1 MKRILFIIILAQ
13 FFCTSVWFAGNAVM
27 TEMAAAKDLD
37 DFFLVYLVSAVQF
50 GFIIGTL
57 VFAALSIAD
66 RYSPSLV
73 FFFSALLSAFF
84 NGLITFDW
92 ISGNIILICRFL
104 TGFFLA
110 GIYPVGMKIA
120 ADYFE
125 KGLGKSLGFLV
136 AALVL
141 GTAFPHLIKGL
152 SLKKSWELVL
162 YATSI
167 LSILGGLILYL
178 GVKDGPYRKQLGVIQ
193 MAAVGNVFR
202 IPALRKSAFGYFGHM
217 WELYTFWTFVPLLL
231 SHKLNSPLYNYPFL
245 SFIIIGSGAL
255 ACFLSGLLSIQYRLD
270 KIALVA
276 VSVSSI
282 CCLLFP
288 LFFYYASDG
297 LYIAYLIFWG
307 LFVVADSPMFSSLVA
322 ANAPPELRGSTL
334 TLVNSIGFLI
344 TILSIQIIG
353 QLLNY
358 LPFYFVWTILT
369 IGPAFAVLQLVNRSN
384 KLKL

>member
-27 TEMAAAKDLD
+27 TEMAVAKDLD

-84 NGLITFDW
+84 NGLITFNW
-92 ISGNIILICRFL
+92 ISGNSILICRFL

-120 ADYFE
+120 ADHFE

-136 AALVL
+136 GALVL

-152 SLKKSWELVL
+152 SIKKSWELVL

-245 SFIIIGSGAL
+245 SFI
-255 ACFLSGLLSIQYRLD
+255 Q
-270 KIALVA
+270 
-276 VSVSSI
+276 
-282 CCLLFP
+282 
-288 LFFYYASDG
+288 
-297 LYIAYLIFWG
+297 
-307 LFVVADSPMFSSLVA
+307 
-322 ANAPPELRGSTL
+322 
-334 TLVNSIGFLI
+334 
-344 TILSIQIIG
+344 Q
-353 QLLNY
+353 
-358 LPFYFVWTILT
+358 
-369 IGPAFAVLQLVNRSN
+369 
-384 KLKL
+384 

>member
-1 MKRILFIIILAQ
+1 MKRILLIIILAQ

-27 TEMAAAKDLD
+27 TEMAIAKDLD
-37 DFFLVYLVSAVQF
+37 ELYLVYLISAVQF

-57 VFAALSIAD
+57 VFASFAIAD

-73 FFFSALLSAFF
+73 FLFSALFAALF
-84 NGLITFDW
+84 NGLITFNW
-92 ISGNIILICRFL
+92 ITGYNILICRFL

-120 ADYFE
+120 VDYFE

-136 AALVL
+136 GALVL
-141 GTAFPHLIKGL
+141 GTAFPHLINGL
-152 SLKKSWELVL
+152 SIKKSWEFVL
-162 YATSI
+162 YATSV
-167 LSILGGLILYL
+167 LSILGGLILYV
-178 GVKDGPYRKQLGVIQ
+178 GIKDGPYRKKLGVIQ
-193 MAAVGNVFR
+193 FAAVGKVFR
-202 IPALRKSAFGYFGHM
+202 IRDLRKSAFGYFGHM

-231 SHKLNSPLYNYPFL
+231 SHKLNSPHYNYPFL
-245 SFIIIGSGAL
+245 TFIIIGSGAL
-255 ACFLSGLLSIQYRLD
+255 SCFLSGLLSTQFSIH

-276 VSVSSI
+276 VSVSSV

-288 LFFYYASDG
+288 LFYYYASEG

-334 TLVNSIGFLI
+334 TLVNSIVFLI
-344 TILSIQIIG
+344 TILSIQMIG

-358 LPFYFVWTILT
+358 LPFYFVWTILS